1 MEAITL
7 SATNDKMPQVGFGTW
22 KIPKEVCKDVVFQ
35 AIKKG
40 YRLFDCAPTYANE
53 VEVGQGIKEAIDQG
67 IVKRSELFIVSKLFS
82 THHRKEHVKLGIERT
97 LSDLGLEYLDLYL
110 IHAPIALKHVSF
122 EERYPPSHYYDT
134 AKKIIVV
141 DQVPLHETWAA
152 MEQLV
157 HSGLARNIGISNIN
171 ASLLMDLL
179 SYAKIK
185 PSVLQM
191 ELHPYLTRKKLVNY
205 AKSKDIA
212 ITAYSSFG
220 DTSYH
225 SMGVFDK
232 SSGFVPLLEN
242 RTILDIAKNHS
253 VTAAQV
259 LIRWAVQQNIA
270 VIPKSTNA
278 ERMSLNMQVYNFVLG
293 DEEIKSIDDLNK
305 DMRFVDPDFY
315 LEGYPFYAN

>member
-7 SATNDKMPQVGFGTW
+7 SSTDDKIPKVGFGTW

-35 AIKKG
+35 AIKAG
-40 YRLFDCAPTYANE
+40 YRLFDCAPSYANE
-53 VEVGQGIKEAIDQG
+53 VEVSRGIKEAIDQG
-67 IVKRSELFIVSKLFS
+67 IHTPPQGACEIRN
-82 THHRKEHVKLGIERT
+82 RKS

-110 IHAPIALKHVSF
+110 IHSPIALKHVPF

-134 AKKIIVV
+134 VKKLIVL

-191 ELHPYLTRKKLVNY
+191 ELHPYLTRKKLVNF

-220 DTSYH
+220 DTSYQ
-225 SMGVFDK
+225 SMGVVGK
-232 SSGFVPLLEN
+232 SNGFVPLLEN
-242 RTILDIAKNHS
+242 KTILDIAKNHN
-253 VTAAQV
+253 VTTGQI
-259 LIRWAVQQNIA
+259 LLRWAVQQNIA

-278 ERMSLNMQVYNFVLG
+278 ERMSLNMQVYNFVLN
-293 DEEIKSIDDLNK
+293 EEEMKSIDDLNK

-315 LEGYPFYAN
+315 LGGYPFYAN